1 MVWPFCL
8 LVMIIITAFS
18 CTRVIPLEISVVG
31 KLLSSVCLIYH
42 FLSYLFFI
50 IIITIIIIF
59 FISLYCITFIG
70 QNNQAGKSLLKTD
83 YKEENSLD
91 TNIKLAIKILV
102 KTMDSTTPSP
112 ERIELLVMKKGA
124 NGEIF
129 TETLGEKQ
137 VLTLIEEIQKE
148 QELEAKKAEATTG
161 DI

>member
-1 MVWPFCL
+1 M
-8 LVMIIITAFS
+8 
-18 CTRVIPLEISVVG
+18 
-31 KLLSSVCLIYH
+31 
-42 FLSYLFFI
+42 
-50 IIITIIIIF
+50 
-59 FISLYCITFIG
+59 FIG

-112 ERIELLVMKKGA
+112 ERIELLVMKKNADGT
-124 NGEIF
+124 IF
-129 TETLGEKQ
+129 TETLAEKQ

-148 QELEAKKAEATTG
+148 QELENKKAEAATG

>member
-1 MVWPFCL
+1 M
-8 LVMIIITAFS
+8 
-18 CTRVIPLEISVVG
+18 
-31 KLLSSVCLIYH
+31 
-42 FLSYLFFI
+42 
-50 IIITIIIIF
+50 
-59 FISLYCITFIG
+59 
-70 QNNQAGKSLLKTD
+70 LKTD